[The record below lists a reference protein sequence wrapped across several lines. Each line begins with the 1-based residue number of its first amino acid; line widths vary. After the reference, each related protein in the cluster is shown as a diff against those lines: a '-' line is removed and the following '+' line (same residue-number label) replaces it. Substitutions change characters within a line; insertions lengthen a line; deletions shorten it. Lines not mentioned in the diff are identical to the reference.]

1 MVEFQ
6 GTEKQVKW
14 VNDIRNMLLKIKA
27 EVEKIDIKKY
37 EEKSNDLPIEWYEV
51 SMQGLEKY
59 LNTNDAKM
67 LINKFS
73 KLRAY
78 MIENWKNENDEYKKL
93 GYIAQLFY

>member
-1 MVEFQ
+1 
-6 GTEKQVKW
+6 
-14 VNDIRNMLLKIKA
+14 
-27 EVEKIDIKKY
+27 
-37 EEKSNDLPIEWYEV
+37 
-51 SMQGLEKY
+51 MQGLEKY